1 MVNLDL
7 TNMQIICKKASDFNC
22 MSCLFHIQYSEISKP
37 AGKQPESFYS
47 WENQV
52 TEKWCDLPE
61 FTLLLQWSH
70 QEKFWFSS
78 TSCWGHWASFFIDQW
93 IVLVQR
99 FSWHLCVGT
108 TQNVICVYLVI
119 PAFSFVLISGTN
131 LPLFIIQSWDVPN
144 LYR

>member
-7 TNMQIICKKASDFNC
+7 TNMQIICKKASDFSC
-22 MSCLFHIQYSEISKP
+22 MSCLFHILYSETSKP

-61 FTLLLQWSH
+61 FTLLLQWSR

-78 TSCWGHWASFFIDQW
+78 TSCWDHWASFFIDQW

-119 PAFSFVLISGTN
+119 PAFSFVLISDTY

>member
-1 MVNLDL
+1 MINLDL
-7 TNMQIICKKASDFNC
+7 TNMQTSCKKASDFNC
-22 MSCLFHIQYSEISKP
+22 MSCLFHILYSEISKP
-37 AGKQPESFYS
+37 AGKQSESFYS

-61 FTLLLQWSH
+61 FTLLPQWLR

-78 TSCWGHWASFFIDQW
+78 TSCWNHWASFFIDQW
-93 IVLVQR
+93 IVRVQR
-99 FSWHLCVGT
+99 FSWHLCGCI